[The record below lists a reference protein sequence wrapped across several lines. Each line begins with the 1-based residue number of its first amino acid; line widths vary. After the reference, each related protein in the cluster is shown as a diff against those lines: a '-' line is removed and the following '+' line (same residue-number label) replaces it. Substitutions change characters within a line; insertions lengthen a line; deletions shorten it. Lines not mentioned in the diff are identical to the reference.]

1 MNWRR
6 DLIVL
11 VGLMI
16 VTGRIFAGQQA
27 DEKAAKDKKN
37 LETNTTKTKATQAQM
52 DPGYKIGAEDVLKV
66 DVWKEADI
74 TRQVTVRPDGKI
86 SLPLLDDVQAAGLTP
101 TELSGA
107 IREGLKKFI
116 TEPQVTVTVTEI
128 NSRRVYVTGEVN
140 RAGAYPMLPN
150 MTVLQALSQRLP

>member
-6 DLIVL
+6 HFIVL
-11 VGLMI
+11 MGLMI
-16 VTGRIFAGQQA
+16 ATGGTFAGQQA
-27 DEKAAKDKKN
+27 DEKATKDKNN
-37 LETNTTKTKATQAQM
+37 LETNTTKTTATPAQM

-101 TELSGA
+101 TELSAA

-116 TEPQVTVTVTEI
+116 TEPQVTV
-128 NSRRVYVTGEVN
+128 
-140 RAGAYPMLPN
+140 
-150 MTVLQALSQRLP
+150 